1 MSSLKSRFVLKCW
14 SWYNEHKTRFTDKK
28 TIRTLKLILTALVVV
43 AGSLLTFVF
52 LPMWAEHDPT
62 GILPLLTF
70 VLTPLL
76 VALIWIKKQRVYIG
90 AGIAGYLL
98 IFALFSGVAAEV
110 KQANQIQGP
119 EVINV
124 TPNIYTDEYLPFKWN
139 SKIVKMN
146 NASFKLKRKDDL
158 PIIDGATAAFPVYS
172 AFVHAVYPRSTEL
185 GDGVFEYN
193 NTLGG
198 YRKLAER
205 KTDIFFGAYPS
216 KEQLQYAK
224 SYGTT
229 FEFTQVASEAFVFFV
244 HKDNPINSLTAEQI
258 RGIYAGQITNWK
270 EVGGNDEPIAAFQRD
285 EGSGSQSMFLRFMG
299 DTPVMEAETV
309 EVQGMGAI
317 IEKVA
322 DYRSHSGSIGFSF
335 RFYVE
340 GIIQNPDI
348 KMIAIDGVAP
358 TVENIQNGTYPVVA
372 PVYAV
377 TWEGNDNPNVQKLLD
392 WILLEEG
399 QYIIEESGYVGI
411 AK

>member
-1 MSSLKSRFVLKCW
+1 
-14 SWYNEHKTRFTDKK
+14 
-28 TIRTLKLILTALVVV
+28 
-43 AGSLLTFVF
+43 
-52 LPMWAEHDPT
+52 
-62 GILPLLTF
+62 
-70 VLTPLL
+70 
-76 VALIWIKKQRVYIG
+76 
-90 AGIAGYLL
+90 
-98 IFALFSGVAAEV
+98 
-110 KQANQIQGP
+110 
-119 EVINV
+119 
-124 TPNIYTDEYLPFKWN
+124 
-139 SKIVKMN
+139 
-146 NASFKLKRKDDL
+146 
-158 PIIDGATAAFPVYS
+158 
-172 AFVHAVYPRSTEL
+172 
-185 GDGVFEYN
+185 VFEYN
-193 NTLGG
+193 NTVGG

-224 SYGTT
+224 NNGTT

-285 EGSGSQSMFLRFMG
+285 EGSGSQSMLLRFMG

-377 TWEGNDNPNVQKLLD
+377 TWAGNDNPNVQKLLD
-392 WILLEEG
+392 WILSEEG
-399 QYIIEESGYVGI
+399 QYIIEETGYVGI
-411 AK
+411 GK